1 MVHRPSIATLVVLVA
16 LSACTSPAVQRDE
29 IVKAT
34 TSTLSAA
41 TSTTAPDPGALTMGQ
56 RSRTKE
62 GNEVE
67 VTAFV
72 QPVSAGVLEPDP
84 GKEFGAAEA
93 QICAGPRG
101 ARRVSPES
109 FKLEMAD
116 GTVRGRSY
124 FGPKEPQFADARL
137 EGGACVRGWLNFE
150 VPKGQRPA
158 YVVFQGSSVVRWNAG
173 TVR

>member
-1 MVHRPSIATLVVLVA
+1 MVRRPVRAALVA
-16 LSACTSPAVQRDE
+16 VVALAACTPGTVQQEE
-29 IVKAT
+29 IVEAT
-34 TSTLSAA
+34 TSTTSAT
-41 TSTTAPDPGALTMGQ
+41 TSTTAPDPAALTIGQ

-84 GKEFGAAEA
+84 GKEFAAAEA

-101 ARRVSPES
+101 ARRVTPEA
-109 FKLEMAD
+109 FKVEMPD

-124 FGPKEPQFADARL
+124 FGPKEPLLADTRL
-137 EGGACVRGWLNFE
+137 AGGACVRGWLNFE
-150 VPKGQRPA
+150 VPEGQRPA
-158 YVVFQGSSVVRWNAG
+158 YVVFQGSSVVRWRAG
-173 TVR
+173 VR